1 MGAANGGRLEKIMIR
16 ETFDKIKEQ
25 ENIRENL
32 IQLKAELKEEQGK
45 TALLY
50 YIGTEYNVLLELL
63 KHDDPKVRK
72 NTALVLGE
80 LGIKE
85 TLEWIYK
92 AYEKEEQMFVKSSYL
107 TAIKNFDYTTYL
119 EALEERYHNL
129 NNTAVAEDSRKHI
142 EEEMRLLSQLIRKAK
157 GAEKHIFT
165 GYRVPSSVVLLTNR
179 NYIGVTLEQLKP
191 MKAKEFN
198 AGVMVECND
207 LNRILPIRT
216 YSELLFMLTDLK
228 SIDKD
233 IALGAKA
240 LAKSSL
246 LKFLGERHKGDGPFY
261 FRIELKSK
269 MELDKRSNYTKK
281 FAAELERLTKRQL
294 INSTSDYEWE
304 LRLIENKEG
313 RFNVLIKLS
322 ALKDERFLY
331 RKNVIAASIH
341 PSMAALVAALA
352 KDYLKEDAQV
362 LDPFCGVGTMLIERN
377 KEVKAGTMYGLDIF
391 GEAIEKAKEN
401 TAASGDTIYYINRN
415 FFDFKHEYLFDEI
428 ITNMPR
434 ALGQRED
441 SDIRRLYREF
451 FLKAGEHMKGDGVII
466 LYSHDKDYVYK
477 FYDRTI
483 LKLVDEFEISKKEG
497 AYVIIFKV
505 L

>member
-1 MGAANGGRLEKIMIR
+1 MIR

-32 IQLKAELKEEQGK
+32 IQLKAELKEDQGR

-50 YIGTEYNVLLELL
+50 YMGTEYNVLLELL
-63 KHDDPKVRK
+63 KQEDPKVRK
-72 NTALVLGE
+72 NTALILGE
-80 LGIKE
+80 LGIEE
-85 TLEWIYK
+85 TLASIYK
-92 AYEKEEQMFVKSSYL
+92 AYEEEEQMFVKSSYL
-107 TAIKNFDYTTYL
+107 TAIKNFDYTSYL
-119 EALEERYHNL
+119 DALEERYNEL
-129 NNTAVAEDSRKHI
+129 NSTAVTEDSRKHV
-142 EEEMRLLSQLIRKAK
+142 EEEMKLLSQLIRKAK
-157 GAEKHIFT
+157 GTDKHVFT
-165 GYRVPSSVVLLTNR
+165 GYKIPSDLVLLTNR
-179 NYIGVTLEQLKP
+179 NYINVTLKQLKP
-191 MKAKEFN
+191 MKAREFN

-216 YSELLFMLTDLK
+216 YTELLFMLKDVK

-233 IALGAKA
+233 IASGAKA
-240 LAKSSL
+240 LAESSL
-246 LKFLGERHKGDGPFY
+246 LGFLRERHKGDGPFY

-269 MELDKRSNYTKK
+269 MELDKRSSYTKK

-304 LRLIENKEG
+304 LRLIENKDG
-313 RFNVLIKLS
+313 KFNVLIKLS

-377 KEVKAGTMYGLDIF
+377 KAVKAGTMYGLDVF

-415 FFDFKHEYLFDEI
+415 FFDFKHDYLFDEI

-434 ALGQRED
+434 AMGQRED
-441 SDIRRLYREF
+441 SEIRRLYRDF
-451 FLKAGEHMKGDGVII
+451 FLKAGEHMNRDGVVI
-466 LYSHDKDYVYK
+466 LYSHDKDYVRK
-477 FYDRTI
+477 FYDRAVF
-483 LKLVDEFEISKKEG
+483 KLVDEFEISKKEG
-497 AYVIIFKV
+497 AYLIVLKVI
-505 L
+505 